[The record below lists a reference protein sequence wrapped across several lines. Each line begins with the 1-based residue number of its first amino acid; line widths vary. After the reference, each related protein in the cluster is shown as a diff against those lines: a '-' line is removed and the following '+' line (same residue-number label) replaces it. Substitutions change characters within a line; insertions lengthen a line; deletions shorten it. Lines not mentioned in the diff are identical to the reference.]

1 MFLIDTTLGNQ
12 FYKAEETK
20 QFENIECEWPI
31 MVCFLIIDGIFKG
44 NEQQV
49 KEYHSLLMGK
59 LVRREC
65 FHGDYLLP
73 KYYYTPFEYLDAERA
88 EPGSTPKVPS
98 VMGSEPNCLY
108 LMGQA
113 VFIIT
118 QLLTSGFLHI
128 NELDPIR
135 RYMPSYNR
143 PRKTGRYSAF
153 QVGLIYD
160 KLIFKK
166 N

>member
-1 MFLIDTTLGNQ
+1 
-12 FYKAEETK
+12 
-20 QFENIECEWPI
+20 
-31 MVCFLIIDGIFKG
+31 
-44 NEQQV
+44 
-49 KEYHSLLMGK
+49 MGK
-59 LVRREC
+59 LVKRDC
-65 FHGDYLLP
+65 YYGDYLLP
-73 KYYYTPFEYLDAERA
+73 EYYFTPEDYIEIEKAN
-88 EPGSTPKVPS
+88 PGSSPKYPS
-98 VMGSEPNCLY
+98 QKGSDYSCLY

-153 QVGLIYD
+153 QVCKDDYFLSFFSSLFLSFLNLFSLNFIS
-160 KLIFKK
+160 LRPV
-166 N
+166 